1 MREALTKDRKSKAGC
16 LRFLVK
22 FEVIAE
28 YLGMPK
34 AVKVVS
40 SMRGESGVEA
50 SRTEGSRSLPYA
62 VDQALLG
69 GQSPALTPSTTIQD
83 PSNGYW
89 RPTTSIICTR
99 EYLSMPTRQRFYL
112 LNLYSIERSPIHH
125 VTTIFVIIE
134 RGALDTHPD
143 WLHAHPLGLKR
154 QRIT

>member
-1 MREALTKDRKSKAGC
+1 MGEALTKDRKSKAGC

-34 AVKVVS
+34 AVKAVS

-50 SRTEGSRSLPYA
+50 SRTEGSRSLPYG
-62 VDQALLG
+62 VDQAVLG

-89 RPTTSIICTR
+89 PPTTSIIYTR
-99 EYLSMPTRQRFYL
+99 
-112 LNLYSIERSPIHH
+112 
-125 VTTIFVIIE
+125 
-134 RGALDTHPD
+134 
-143 WLHAHPLGLKR
+143 
-154 QRIT
+154 